1 MTELGIFLNPKE
13 TVHCFLVILYI
24 VQMAFDIG
32 VKSLVVSAPTYCAY
46 LSMIPVSWSCADPA
60 PLSPPTSAFLSPLY
74 CPVPTKAENTHK
86 YFYIKKKWLLIL
98 LLQKKTN
105 FKILK
110 RKNTVVLRSQQNKT
124 KK

>member
-46 LSMIPVSWSCADPA
+46 VDLSMIPVSWSCADPA
-60 PLSPPTSAFLSPLY
+60 PLSLQPVLSCHLSTVLSQLKQKTPI
-74 CPVPTKAENTHK
+74 NI
-86 YFYIKKKWLLIL
+86 YI
-98 LLQKKTN
+98 
-105 FKILK
+105 
-110 RKNTVVLRSQQNKT
+110 
-124 KK
+124 